1 MKKEFKEI
9 YIYCFVI
16 DSFGTLNYQEKYK
29 TKLVYKD
36 AYTSWY
42 ATEGKNGL
50 CFPRQ
55 RNVQNFALD
64 LRSMINYATDDLH
77 HVWEGWESESRIAS
91 PFEFSEEEIKK
102 YVDEYNR
109 ETIKTRIHYTV
120 YSLQSSIEQYE
131 IEIKKQTKKLTEI
144 EEQIAKLEPLC
155 KKMEDRW

>member
-1 MKKEFKEI
+1 M
-9 YIYCFVI
+9 Y
-16 DSFGTLNYQEKYK
+16 
-29 TKLVYKD
+29 
-36 AYTSWY
+36 
-42 ATEGKNGL
+42 
-50 CFPRQ
+50 
-55 RNVQNFALD
+55 
-64 LRSMINYATDDLH
+64 

-131 IEIKKQTKKLTEI
+131 IEIKKQTKMLTEI